1 MNKARLSRFFGAKLT
16 KPSVG
21 TLKAADKMLQTEHEY
36 LTFLRNKKKFFFMTQ
51 IQQTRV
57 QVAKKEKY
65 EQGDAPRGR
74 GLGLP
79 FLRRRPRI
87 KGNRK
92 RWKNRGKNTRIG
104 RFMRNARARGLRMGR
119 GFKRG
124 PVGRFIGGAKNR
136 ITGAPGAL
144 KRGAGSLLGKA
155 KGLLPKGGIKAPS
168 MPKIPGGGALRG
180 LGSKVKGGP
189 KAGPL
194 AILFAGLEFKS
205 RKDEGQSTGQA
216 VLGTGGS
223 VAGGLAGAKGGAA
236 AGAAIGALFGGV
248 GAVPGAIIGGLLGG
262 IGGSLAGGGLA
273 DAAYNFAQ
281 ERREANSP
289 DARLKAAGFQTQEER
304 EAAIRRIQMANTGPQ
319 QITQGKQKN
328 WFGFS
333 AGGVVSSPTRAL
345 IGEGGE
351 PEVVVPQSKLG
362 SMFQNLIKQV
372 GGMLG
377 GVTRG
382 FVMSLPTPDSALSG
396 VKSSL
401 AKIGNKFGGLGGFP
415 VIKMF
420 TGGTVPNLMVD
431 IGNKI
436 KGLVGGAINTV
447 LGGPAYAGGMGIS
460 PQGYPTA
467 GSSPIAVGGLT
478 PGKWGPLLDLIAGK
492 ESGGNYEAMYPSTTL
507 PGATKMTIAEV
518 ARVATGAVGKYQQL
532 PRFLVGRAK
541 AAGLNPDK
549 DLYSPKNQDL
559 IVTKVNIG
567 QNRRGDK
574 WLRGEISDEAFM
586 DGLAYEFASLP
597 DAYGRF
603 KYPGQSSAMTPGKIR
618 QALQKVKGGGYSQ
631 KEMQSSGNAH
641 TNMEAAA
648 TSTAG
653 QNVTGSGKTG
663 SGKVSGFPITSYYG
677 PRWGRLHGG
686 VDVGTPVGTALSL
699 AEDGEIVAAG
709 KFGGYGYMIDAWLP
723 GSKVQIRLAHL
734 SQFAKRSGKFKA
746 RELLG
751 KTGGA
756 KGHPGAG
763 SSTGPHL
770 HFEADTSKGSSRYGG
785 SGNPLPY
792 ASKIVLGSAQPAN
805 KKGEE
810 GKGGIGAPL
819 APNRK
824 PTGGAP
830 QVVMVPMPVAQ
841 PVPVQVRVPVP
852 VGAKKQPKLYG
863 IDPFSGRYGA
873 I

>member
-36 LTFLRNKKKFFFMTQ
+36 LTFLRNRKKFFFMTQ

-57 QVAKKEKY
+57 QVAKKGKY
-65 EQGDAPRGR
+65 KQGDAPRGR

-79 FLRRRPRI
+79 RLPRVRRPRGK
-87 KGNRK
+87 KG
-92 RWKNRGKNTRIG
+92 RWGSRGKNTRVG
-104 RFMRNARARGLRMGR
+104 RFMRNVRAKGLRIGRGL
-119 GFKRG
+119 KRG
-124 PVGRFIGGAKNR
+124 PLGRGVNFLKGKGTQIGRNAKAFGLKSARKAGGMLPRGGIKPPSTTKLPTQAGKGVNLLSKGRGMFGAVAKSPLGKTVGRFLPGANIAIGGALTASR
-136 ITGAPGAL
+136 LASGDYGGAL
-144 KRGAGSLLGKA
+144 LAAGSMIPGPLGWAFLGAEMIGPVLSKIGKA
-155 KGLLPKGGIKAPS
+155 KMDNVIATDNTKRQAISEAPS
-168 MPKIPGGGALRG
+168 T
-180 LGSKVKGGP
+180 
-189 KAGPL
+189 
-194 AILFAGLEFKS
+194 AGLS
-205 RKDEGQSTGQA
+205 
-216 VLGTGGS
+216 
-223 VAGGLAGAKGGAA
+223 AG
-236 AGAAIGALFGGV
+236 
-248 GAVPGAIIGGLLGG
+248 
-262 IGGSLAGGGLA
+262 
-273 DAAYNFAQ
+273 
-281 ERREANSP
+281 
-289 DARLKAAGFQTQEER
+289 ER
-304 EAAIRRIQMANTGPQ
+304 EALVQGARIRDAGGSGSLNGLGDQFNNPLGL
-319 QITQGKQKN
+319 
-328 WFGFS
+328 S

-345 IGEGGE
+345 VGEGGE
-351 PEVVVPQSKLG
+351 PEIVVPQSKLG
-362 SMFQNLIKQV
+362 EMFQNLIKQV

-467 GSSPIAVGGLT
+467 SSAPIPVGGLT

-532 PRFLVGRAK
+532 PRFLVARAK

-603 KYPGQSSAMTPGKIR
+603 KYPNQSSAMTPGKIR

-631 KEMQSSGNAH
+631 KEMESSGNAH
-641 TNMEAAA
+641 TNMEAS
-648 TSTAG
+648 TSSAG
-653 QNVTGSGKTG
+653 QNVAGSGKTG

-770 HFEADTSKGSSRYGG
+770 HFEADTSKGSTRYGG

-810 GKGGIGAPL
+810 GKGGTGAPL

-824 PTGGAP
+824 PTSGAP

-852 VGAKKQPKLYG
+852 AGAKKQPKLYG